1 MRSTKTVNRCFIK
14 TANAFR
20 TRLFLRSKEHK
31 MNELKKREREKKK
44 MQLLLS
50 GCYFEPEGK
59 ASFVY
64 GSRINKMEND
74 LLASLMYQNR

>member
-1 MRSTKTVNRCFIK
+1 
-14 TANAFR
+14 
-20 TRLFLRSKEHK
+20 
-31 MNELKKREREKKK
+31 MNELKKREKEKKK

-64 GSRINKMEND
+64 GPRINKMEND
-74 LLASLMYQNR
+74 LLASLMYQNRWEMQSQLFAIEKSHTCILTRSDVRT